1 MYGLNN
7 PQEPI
12 AITSAGHKIFISAED
27 VSPYSTE
34 EPTEPSQQIM
44 NSEIS
49 GRVSNK
55 IVFLE
60 NIMEKILRNTPDIR
74 ERIDPENLNKQLRTA
89 LNNVGIYLD
98 FEFSIRSG
106 RFGNIWNT
114 PDLPTSPEQT
124 NSLFSF
130 SQMIRFQ
137 VRIRLFCIAFR
148 NNNIN
153 LRK

>member
-27 VSPYSTE
+27 VSPFSTD
-34 EPTEPSQQIM
+34 EPTEPSRQIM

-74 ERIDPENLNKQLRTA
+74 ERIDPENLNKQIRTA

-106 RFGNIWNT
+106 RLWKYLENARIYR
-114 PDLPTSPEQT
+114 QT
-124 NSLFSF
+124 
-130 SQMIRFQ
+130 RH
-137 VRIRLFCIAFR
+137 
-148 NNNIN
+148 
-153 LRK
+153 K